1 MEQNEQQYIVSARKY
16 RPENFGTLIGQDN
29 IARTLKNSILRGQL
43 AHAYLFCGPRGVGKT
58 TTARIFAK
66 MINCSNP
73 SADMEPCGVCESC
86 RSFAEGRSY
95 CIHEL
100 DAASNNGVEDIKNL
114 MDQVRVPPQVGK
126 YSVYIIDEV
135 HMLSSQAFNAF
146 LKTLE
151 EPPAHAI
158 FILATTEKHKILPT
172 ILSRCQTYDFN
183 RISVDDIVK
192 NLRMVAE
199 KEGITIDDESLHVIA
214 HKADGAMRDAL
225 TIFDQ
230 TVAFCGT
237 DVKYADVIRN
247 LNVLDYEYSFSLVEH
262 FLSGDYAFCLKT
274 FDEILA
280 KGFNALH
287 FVGALSSHLRDL
299 IVSKSGGIESLLE
312 LPASLKARYSE
323 QAAKCSLAFL
333 YEALGITTGCEANYK
348 AATNPRLHI
357 EFALMRLCFILN
369 RPSAGAPVQ
378 TTVSTQPTPVV
389 AAQPVAAQPV
399 AAQPVAAQPVAAQP
413 DASPQPSRTAPVEE
427 KPSVVHET
435 PAIKTPES
443 AAPAA
448 DAASAE
454 QAAPQPRARRAGRTG
469 GGMSMKALVEN
480 AEKAENTKVEIVQA
494 ELPSDDA
501 LKARWPELAAL
512 YSAKPRLY
520 TMLTNSKLEF
530 ETVEGKKVVRF
541 QVVNDAQKEWV
552 ESKLLHELEGHFRRI
567 AGSDALMLSVTVAP
581 VAEGEKVVY
590 MPSDKAK
597 VLMENNEEVKNLVK
611 DFSLD
616 IK

>member
-378 TTVSTQPTPVV
+378 TAVSPQPTPVA
-389 AAQPVAAQPV
+389 AAQPVAVQPV
-399 AAQPVAAQPVAAQP
+399 ASSQPTPVVAAQP

-427 KPSVVHET
+427 KPSIVHET

>member
-378 TTVSTQPTPVV
+378 TAASPQPT
-389 AAQPVAAQPV
+389 AAKPVAAQP
-399 AAQPVAAQPVAAQP
+399 A
-413 DASPQPSRTAPVEE
+413 ASPQPTRTAPVEE
-427 KPSVVHET
+427 KPSVVPET
-435 PAIKTPES
+435 PAIKTPEP

-454 QAAPQPRARRAGRTG
+454 QTAPQPRARRAGRTG

>member
-73 SADMEPCGVCESC
+73 SPDMEPCGECESC

-378 TTVSTQPTPVV
+378 TAVSPQPTSVV

-399 AAQPVAAQPVAAQP
+399 AAQPVAAQPAS
-413 DASPQPSRTAPVEE
+413 SPQPSRTAPVEE
-427 KPSVVHET
+427 KPSIVHET
-435 PAIKTPES
+435 PATKTPEP

-530 ETVEGKKVVRF
+530 ETVEGKKIVRF

-581 VAEGEKVVY
+581 VAESEKVVY

>member
-378 TTVSTQPTPVV
+378 TTVSPQPTSVV

-399 AAQPVAAQPVAAQP
+399 AAQPAS
-413 DASPQPSRTAPVEE
+413 SPQPARTAPVEE
-427 KPSVVHET
+427 KPSAVHET

>member
-378 TTVSTQPTPVV
+378 PAASPQPTPIV
-389 AAQPVAAQPV
+389 AAQPGASSQPAA
-399 AAQPVAAQPVAAQP
+399 AKPVAAQP
-413 DASPQPSRTAPVEE
+413 DASVQPSRTAPVEE
-427 KPSVVHET
+427 KPSVVPET

-454 QAAPQPRARRAGRTG
+454 QAAPQPRARRAGRSG

-530 ETVEGKKVVRF
+530 ETVEGKKVVHF

-581 VAEGEKVVY
+581 IAEGEKVVY